1 MKRTLLRWLATGGA
15 LYLLLTLAIFALQD
29 TMIYYPTRAPET
41 ALFELAETKRVEPW
55 RSRAGELLGWRRP
68 NSTAK
73 RKMLVFHG
81 NAGFALHR
89 VHFIEALQ
97 ALGGGSEWEVF
108 VQEYPGYGARGG
120 ETNEPSILA
129 AGRAALDE
137 LAALDA
143 RPVFLMGESLGSGAA
158 CGLAGALP
166 ERVAGVAL
174 VVPYGSLLEA
184 ASHHYPYL
192 PVRLILRD
200 RFDNYAALAR
210 YRGPVAFVIA
220 GEDEVVT
227 AASGLRLHE
236 SYGGPKH
243 LRLFPGLGHNELDYS
258 SGAAWWEEISN
269 YLTQPRP

>member
-1 MKRTLLRWLATGGA
+1 MAPANRGA
-15 LYLLLTLAIFALQD
+15 
-29 TMIYYPTRAPET
+29 
-41 ALFELAETKRVEPW
+41 
-55 RSRAGELLGWRRP
+55 RR
-68 NSTAK
+68 K
-73 RKMLVFHG
+73 IIVFHG
-81 NAGFALHR
+81 NAGHALHR

-97 ALGGGSEWEVF
+97 ALDGGAEWEVAVF
-108 VQEYPGYGARGG
+108 EYPGYGARGG

-129 AGRAALDE
+129 AGKAAFE
-137 LAALDA
+137 ALAAEDQ
-143 RPVFLMGESLGSGAA
+143 RPTFILGESLGSGAA
-158 CGLAGALP
+158 CGLAGAMP

-184 ASHHYPYL
+184 ASHHYPFL

-200 RFDNYAALAR
+200 RFDNFAALEK
-210 YRGPVAFVIA
+210 YRGPVVFVIA

-258 SGAAWWEEISN
+258 ESAPWWREITEF
-269 YLTQPRP
+269 LIEPRGEK